1 MKSRIASLLFN
12 QVGVLLG
19 LILLAL
25 AAYVVI
31 GRPAWAVDPLRSAAS
46 GVLSGMGASL
56 ILMLAWAVWI
66 GWLLSRGARS
76 LFRKWRYAL
85 GFGLLALGA
94 SSVLSYFSVG
104 FPLVG
109 ESALGGSFGERVRGS
124 DGALGVL
131 GTIVLLTFGAWLV
144 APVVFNHLALG
155 AGRGARVAGRGA
167 RVAGGAAGRGARVAG
182 GAAGRGVSNGIGN
195 MRRPRTVT
203 EELDDFFAANA
214 SAPPSA
220 GKRSLGAEYLDAAAR
235 ATEPHAGKRTPGAA
249 PASSSPPGLAYLDS
263 GSGRTGGPPRY
274 APPPPSV
281 TRPASQPAPSPAAPP
296 TNEKPDLWPGL
307 GSAEDEADGA
317 EAEATGGAATAVLER
332 EDEAILDEPAA
343 EPIVEN
349 GHVAQ
354 PQPQPLDPAIEEAV
368 AAALSDHDADDPLYE
383 DSLAENGVHPSELIG
398 EAAENGFYHTEPV
411 GAPPQNGVHHPE
423 PRIEE
428 PSAFPVNDAREN
440 GAVSISD
447 PDQAAWTRI
456 ADEDDADEEE
466 DDAPAPVPFPLPP
479 LEMLADGVAASAI
492 SQEHLETA
500 ALIEETLA
508 QHGVEVSVSE
518 IRPGPSV
525 TMFGLVPGWNRKAMS
540 ARARALAAQEEREV
554 QAEVRNRVK
563 VDSILAREKDLAL
576 ALAAPTL
583 RIQAPVPGEPLV
595 GVEMPNKSSSMVTIR
610 TVMES
615 SEYEEK
621 LESGGLPVALGLA
634 TAGDPVVI
642 DLLKMP
648 HLLIAGA
655 TGSGKSVC
663 INTIISSIICHQDP
677 AKVRMLLVDPK
688 RVELTPYNGIPHLVT
703 PVVVDPDKVVRL
715 LRGAIQE
722 MMRRYKL
729 LEEAGA
735 RNIVSYNRSPRAAEQ
750 MPYFIICI
758 DELADLMMTASF
770 DVEQSLCRLAQLGRA
785 TGIHLIVATQRPS
798 VDVLT
803 GLIKANFPSRIA
815 FAVASQVDSRTILD
829 SVGAERLIGRGDM
842 LFLSSDSPKPR
853 RVQGVYISEDETAAL
868 SEHWRQLPP
877 RADLPAVPLED
888 MAREVEAAEAAAEP
902 DLDESDSLYDR
913 ALQLAATNRQLS
925 TSLLQR
931 RLRIGYPRAARLMD
945 QLEDEGVVASTGEP
959 GKPREVI
966 AVPGEPSYRE
976 AALVSADE

>member
-25 AAYVVI
+25 TAYVVI

-56 ILMLAWAVWI
+56 ILMLAWAIWV
-66 GWLLSRGARS
+66 GWLLSRGARA
-76 LFRKWRYAL
+76 LFRKWRYVL

-104 FPLVG
+104 LPLAG
-109 ESALGGSFGERVRGS
+109 ESPLGGAFGERVRGS

-155 AGRGARVAGRGA
+155 AGRGAVVAGRGA

-182 GAAGRGVSNGIGN
+182 GAAGRGVSSGISN

-235 ATEPHAGKRTPGAA
+235 ATEPRAGKRTPGGA
-249 PASSSPPGLAYLDS
+249 PASSSAPGLAYLEP
-263 GSGRTGGPPRY
+263 GSGRNGGPPRY

-281 TRPASQPAPSPAAPP
+281 TRSAPQPAPRPAAPP

-307 GSAEDEADGA
+307 GSAEDDPEGA
-317 EAEATGGAATAVLER
+317 EATEATGGAATAVLER
-332 EDEAILDEPAA
+332 EDESILDEPLA
-343 EPIVEN
+343 EPAVEN
-349 GHVAQ
+349 GHA
-354 PQPQPLDPAIEEAV
+354 PQPLDPAIEEAV
-368 AAALSDHDADDPLYE
+368 AAALSNQDLDAPPYE
-383 DSLAENGVHPSELIG
+383 DSLTANGVHPSELIG
-398 EAAENGFYHTEPV
+398 EAAENGYYAHEPV
-411 GAPPQNGVHHPE
+411 GAQPENGVHYAD
-423 PRIEE
+423 PRIEA
-428 PSAFPVNDAREN
+428 PTAFPVNDASAN
-440 GAVSISD
+440 GAASVGD

-456 ADEDDADEEE
+456 ADEDEDDADEGN
-466 DDAPAPVPFPLPP
+466 DAPEPVPFPLPP

-540 ARARALAAQEEREV
+540 ARARALAVQEEREV

-615 SEYEEK
+615 TEYEEK

-735 RNIVSYNRSPRAAEQ
+735 RNIVSYNRSPRAAEE
-750 MPYFIICI
+750 MPYFVICI

-868 SEHWRQLPP
+868 SEHWRRLPV
-877 RADLPAVPLED
+877 RADLPAVPLEE

-945 QLEDEGVVASTGEP
+945 QLEDEGIVASTGEP

-966 AVPGEPSYRE
+966 AVPGEPSHRE
-976 AALVSADE
+976 AAFAPADE

>member
-1 MKSRIASLLFN
+1 MKSRARERAPRQRRSEPRGSLLFN
-12 QVGVLLG
+12 QVGVLLV
-19 LILLAL
+19 LILMAL
-25 AAYVVI
+25 TAYVVI
-31 GRPAWAVDPLRSAAS
+31 GQPPWAIDPLRSAAS
-46 GVLSGMGASL
+46 GILSGVGASL
-56 ILMLAWAVWI
+56 VLLAAWAVWI
-66 GWLLSRGARS
+66 VWLLSRGPGEA
-76 LFRKWRYAL
+76 LRKWRYAV
-85 GFGLLALGA
+85 GSALLVLGA
-94 SSVLSYFSVG
+94 SSALSYFNVS
-104 FPLVG
+104 FPLIG
-109 ESALGGSFGERVRGS
+109 ESPLGGAFGERARGA
-124 DGALGVL
+124 DGALGAL
-131 GTIVLLTFGAWLV
+131 GTVVLLTFGGWLV
-144 APVVFNHLALG
+144 MPVVFNYLALG
-155 AGRGARVAGRGA
+155 AGRGAV
-167 RVAGGAAGRGARVAG
+167 AAGRGAR
-182 GAAGRGVSNGIGN
+182 AAGRGTRAAGSAAGRGIGN
-195 MRRPRTVT
+195 MRRPRTVS
-203 EELDDFFAANA
+203 EELDDFFAAND
-214 SAPPSA
+214 SAQPSP
-220 GKRSLGAEYLDAAAR
+220 GKRSVGAEYYDAAAR
-235 ATEPHAGKRTPGAA
+235 ATEPYGGTRAPVGATRPPAG
-249 PASSSPPGLAYLDS
+249 SSGLAYLDPAS
-263 GSGRTGGPPRY
+263 SRSVAARPVAPRP
-274 APPPPSV
+274 APPPPPSMA
-281 TRPASQPAPSPAAPP
+281 RSDAPSVP
-296 TNEKPDLWPGL
+296 TNLKPNFWPGL
-307 GSAEDEADGA
+307 VPGE
-317 EAEATGGAATAVLER
+317 EAETEERGGAASAVLER
-332 EDEAILDEPAA
+332 EPREFEREFEEEEESPADEPLDAA
-343 EPIVEN
+343 QIL
-349 GHVAQ
+349 GAAVA
-354 PQPQPLDPAIEEAV
+354 EAV
-368 AAALSDHDADDPLYE
+368 AAAQSDPVEEEPYEEAALEDGLPVSAPFAPEDALTDNGFYDVRQAVEAPE
-383 DSLAENGVHPSELIG
+383 GEFSANGVH
-398 EAAENGFYHTEPV
+398 
-411 GAPPQNGVHHPE
+411 
-423 PRIEE
+423 
-428 PSAFPVNDAREN
+428 EN
-440 GAVSISD
+440 GA
-447 PDQAAWTRI
+447 AAV
-456 ADEDDADEEE
+456 AGVQPAAAPPLAPEGL
-466 DDAPAPVPFPLPP
+466 APAPAPFPLPP
-479 LEMLADGVAASAI
+479 MGLLAPGVAASAI

-540 ARARALAAQEEREV
+540 ARARALAAQEEREA

-595 GVEMPNKSSSMVTIR
+595 GVEMPNKSSSMVTMR

-615 SEYEEK
+615 REYDAT
-621 LESGGLPVALGLA
+621 LAGGGLPVALGLA
-634 TAGDPVVI
+634 TAGDPVVV

-735 RNIVSYNRSPRAAEQ
+735 RNIVSYNRSPRATER
-750 MPYFIICI
+750 MPYFVICI

-868 SEHWRQLPP
+868 GEHWRQLPV

-888 MAREVEAAEAAAEP
+888 MAREAETSEAAAEGP

-945 QLEDEGVVASTGEP
+945 QLEDDGVVASSGEP

-966 AVPGEPSYRE
+966 AIPGEPSGLPER
-976 AALVSADE
+976 ASDLDDE

>member
-1 MKSRIASLLFN
+1 MKSRTPARASQQPRSSRLGSLLFN
-12 QVGVLLG
+12 QVGVLLV
-19 LILLAL
+19 LILMAL
-25 AAYVVI
+25 TAYVVI
-31 GRPAWAVDPLRSAAS
+31 GRPPWAIDPLRSAAS
-46 GVLSGMGASL
+46 GVLSGVGASL
-56 ILMLAWAVWI
+56 VLIVAWAAWI
-66 GWLLSRGARS
+66 VWLLSRGPGET
-76 LFRKWRYAL
+76 LRKWRYAI
-85 GFGLLALGA
+85 GFGLLVLGA
-94 SSVLSYFSVG
+94 SSLLSYFSVS
-104 FPLVG
+104 FPLIG
-109 ESALGGSFGERVRGS
+109 ESPLGGAFGERARGA
-124 DGALGVL
+124 DGALGAL
-131 GTIVLLTFGAWLV
+131 GTGVLLTFGAWLV
-144 APVVFNHLALG
+144 APVAFNYLALG
-155 AGRGARVAGRGA
+155 AGRSAVAAGRGT
-167 RVAGGAAGRGARVAG
+167 RAAGRGARIAG
-182 GAAGRGVSNGIGN
+182 SAAGRGIGN
-195 MRRPRTVT
+195 MRRPRTVS
-203 EELDDFFAANA
+203 EELDDFFAAND
-214 SAPPSA
+214 SGQPSP
-220 GKRSLGAEYLDAAAR
+220 GKRSVGAEYYDAAAR
-235 ATEPHAGKRTPGAA
+235 ATDPYGGTRAPGGGAA
-249 PASSSPPGLAYLDS
+249 RSSATAPTAPGLAYLNPAS
-263 GSGRTGGPPRY
+263 SRPAAAPRPAPPAPPS
-274 APPPPSV
+274 APPPPSMA
-281 TRPASQPAPSPAAPP
+281 RSAAPP
-296 TNEKPDLWPGL
+296 APPAQKPNFWPGL
-307 GSAEDEADGA
+307 VPGEEDEP
-317 EAEATGGAATAVLER
+317 EERGGAASAVLER
-332 EDEAILDEPAA
+332 EPEEPESAEEESLADEPLDAA
-343 EPIVEN
+343 DIL
-349 GHVAQ
+349 GAAVA
-354 PQPQPLDPAIEEAV
+354 EAV
-368 AAALSDHDADDPLYE
+368 AAAQIDPEEEAPYEEIAAAEGGLPSSIFEPAPADALTGNGLYDVGQAVE
-383 DSLAENGVHPSELIG
+383 APESEFSVNGVHDNG
-398 EAAENGFYHTEPV
+398 AAAVAEVQPAA
-411 GAPPQNGVHHPE
+411 APPFAPE
-423 PRIEE
+423 SRQP
-428 PSAFPVNDAREN
+428 
-440 GAVSISD
+440 
-447 PDQAAWTRI
+447 
-456 ADEDDADEEE
+456 
-466 DDAPAPVPFPLPP
+466 PAPEPFPLPP
-479 LEMLADGVAASAI
+479 LGMLAPGVAASAI

-525 TMFGLVPGWNRKAMS
+525 TMFGLVPGWNRKAMT
-540 ARARALAAQEEREV
+540 ARARALAAQEEREA

-615 SEYEEK
+615 REYDTT
-621 LESGGLPVALGLA
+621 LAGGGLPVALGLA

-735 RNIVSYNRSPRAAEQ
+735 RNIVSYNRSPRATER
-750 MPYFIICI
+750 MPYFVICI

-868 SEHWRQLPP
+868 GEHWRQLPV
-877 RADLPAVPLED
+877 RSDLPAVPLED
-888 MAREVEAAEAAAEP
+888 MAREAETSEAAAEGP

-945 QLEDEGVVASTGEP
+945 QLEDDGVVASSGEP

-966 AVPGEPSYRE
+966 GVPGEPPVFAER
-976 AALVSADE
+976 AADPDDE

>member
-1 MKSRIASLLFN
+1 MLLFN
-12 QVGVLLG
+12 QVGVLLV
-19 LILLAL
+19 LILMAMT
-25 AAYVVI
+25 AYVVI
-31 GRPAWAVDPLRSAAS
+31 GQPPWAIDPLRSAAS
-46 GVLSGMGASL
+46 GALIGVGASL
-56 ILMLAWAVWI
+56 VLIIAWAVWI
-66 GWLLSRGARS
+66 AWLLSRGPGET
-76 LFRKWRYAL
+76 LRKWRYAI
-85 GFGLLALGA
+85 GFGLLVLGA
-94 SSVLSYFSVG
+94 SSALSYFSVS

-109 ESALGGSFGERVRGS
+109 ESPLGGAFGERARGA
-124 DGALGVL
+124 DGALGAL
-131 GTIVLLTFGAWLV
+131 GTAVLLIFGGWLV
-144 APVVFNHLALG
+144 MPVLFNYLALG
-155 AGRGARVAGRGA
+155 AGRSAV
-167 RVAGGAAGRGARVAG
+167 AAGRGAR
-182 GAAGRGVSNGIGN
+182 AAGRGTKVAGSAAGRGIGN
-195 MRRPRTVT
+195 MRRPRTVS
-203 EELDDFFAANA
+203 EELDDFFAAND
-214 SAPPSA
+214 SGQSSP
-220 GKRSLGAEYLDAAAR
+220 GKRSVGAEYYDAAAR
-235 ATEPHAGKRTPGAA
+235 ATEPFEGTRA
-249 PASSSPPGLAYLDS
+249 PAGAPRSPASPSGLAYLEPGSS
-263 GSGRTGGPPRY
+263 GSAARRP
-274 APPPPSV
+274 APLPPPSI
-281 TRPASQPAPSPAAPP
+281 AHSAPSPAPASP
-296 TNEKPDLWPGL
+296 KPNFWPGL
-307 GSAEDEADGA
+307 VPGEDAESDEQ
-317 EAEATGGAATAVLER
+317 GGAASAVLER
-332 EDEAILDEPAA
+332 DAEEEPAPN
-343 EPIVEN
+343 E
-349 GHVAQ
+349 
-354 PQPQPLDPAIEEAV
+354 PLDAAQVLGAVVAEAV
-368 AAALSDHDADDPLYE
+368 AAAQSDPEEEEPYEAVAALEDGLSVSTSAPEDALTGNGLYDVRRAVE
-383 DSLAENGVHPSELIG
+383 APESGFSANGVH
-398 EAAENGFYHTEPV
+398 
-411 GAPPQNGVHHPE
+411 
-423 PRIEE
+423 
-428 PSAFPVNDAREN
+428 EN
-440 GAVSISD
+440 GA
-447 PDQAAWTRI
+447 AAVAEVQPAAPPI
-456 ADEDDADEEE
+456 APEGQ
-466 DDAPAPVPFPLPP
+466 APAPAPFPLPP
-479 LEMLADGVAASAI
+479 LGLLAPGVAASAI

-540 ARARALAAQEEREV
+540 ARARALAAQEEREA

-595 GVEMPNKSSSMVTIR
+595 GVEMPNKSSSMVTMR

-615 SEYEEK
+615 REYDATIAG
-621 LESGGLPVALGLA
+621 GGLPVALGLA
-634 TAGDPVVI
+634 TAGDPVVV

-735 RNIVSYNRSPRAAEQ
+735 RNIVSYNRSPRATER

-868 SEHWRQLPP
+868 GEHWRQLPV

-888 MAREVEAAEAAAEP
+888 MAREADTSEAAAEGP

-945 QLEDEGVVASTGEP
+945 QLEDDGVVAASGEP

-966 AVPGEPSYRE
+966 AIPGEPSGLPER
-976 AALVSADE
+976 ASDPDDE